1 MTDVTTTRNARPKPK
16 RGNGSVHSPVLVN
29 TPKLA
34 RHFGVVSQNIDYLVQ
49 KGIIERRGD
58 GLFDQDVSRLKYFDH
73 LRSEHRRSPDAKH
86 AETKTALLQIRIEEK
101 QQTLVKR
108 DAHDFYR
115 AGL

>member
-73 LRSEHRRSPDAKH
+73 LRSEHRRSPRAAADAKH
-86 AETKTALLQIRIEEK
+86 AEAKTAFADQDRGK
-101 QQTLVKR
+101 A
-108 DAHDFYR
+108 AHLGE
-115 AGL
+115 A